1 MIRVLIVDDSPTQ
14 RLILRSHLEKDR
26 EIQIIAEARNGKE
39 AVNLCLKTNPDI
51 ITMDIQM
58 PYMNGYDAIRNI
70 MAENPRPIVV
80 LTSTESDIELGIS
93 FKAIEAGALMVLG
106 KPKRYTKKDEDP
118 DNLIAQ
124 LKAMAKVK
132 VVGRRRHKITE
143 ESSSWLGP
151 PSPGLESGPIQLIA
165 IGASTGGP
173 PALLQI
179 LHQLPANLS
188 VPIVIVQHI
197 SAGFVTGLAKWLDR
211 STSLK
216 IKVAE
221 NGEAPR
227 KGLIYLAPDNRHLVA
242 GANGRIWLIDS
253 DPVDS
258 HRPSV
263 TVLFDSVAQYYG
275 PSAMGILLTG
285 MGRDGARGLKN
296 IHDAGGHTIAQ
307 NEATSIVF
315 GMPKE
320 AIKMNAAKEILP
332 LSKIE
337 SRIKELIMKND
348 KLQSKIKQGL
358 L

>member
-14 RLILRSHLEKDR
+14 RLILRSHLEKDP

-39 AVNLCLKTNPDI
+39 AVNLCMKTNPDI

-58 PYMNGYDAIRNI
+58 PYMNGYDAIRLI
-70 MAENPRPIVV
+70 MAKNPRPIVV
-80 LTSTESDIELGIS
+80 LTSTESDIKLGIS
-93 FKAIEAGALMVLG
+93 FNAIQEGALMVLG
-106 KPKRYTKKDEDP
+106 KPKGYPKKDEDP
-118 DNLIAQ
+118 DNLVAQ
-124 LKAMAKVK
+124 IKAMAKVK
-132 VVGRRRHKITE
+132 VVGRRRNKITE
-143 ESSSWLGP
+143 ESISWPGP
-151 PSPGLESGPIQLIA
+151 PSPGLESSSIQLIA

-179 LHQLPANLS
+179 LRQLPANLS
-188 VPIVIVQHI
+188 IPIVIVQHI
-197 SAGFVTGLAKWLDR
+197 SAGFVTGLAQWLER

-221 NGEAPR
+221 NGKTLR
-227 KGLIYLAPDNRHLVA
+227 RDVIYLAPDNRHLVV
-242 GANGRIWLIDS
+242 GAKGLIWLMDS

-263 TVLFDSVAQYYG
+263 TALFNSVAQYYG

-320 AIKMNAAKEILP
+320 AIKMNAAKEILS
-332 LSKIE
+332 LLKIGP
-337 SRIKELIMKND
+337 RIKELIMKND
-348 KLQSKIKQGL
+348 KLQSKI
-358 L
+358 